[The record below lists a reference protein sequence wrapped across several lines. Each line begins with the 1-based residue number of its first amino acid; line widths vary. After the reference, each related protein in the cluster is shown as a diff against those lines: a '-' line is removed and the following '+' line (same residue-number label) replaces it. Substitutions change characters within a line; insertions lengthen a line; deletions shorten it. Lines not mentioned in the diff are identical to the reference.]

1 MYDKHNEWTR
11 GLTSTVSGFH
21 NEDIREFYDWEHE
34 MFDSTGRTDGVNKIA
49 VITPTVCSRTSLL
62 EECKQSVLAQ
72 TWKGEIFH
80 AIGVD
85 SEKEGAAKTR
95 NRIVRGLEPS
105 YDWLVFCDDD
115 DKLLPDHIATLV
127 SASNGADVV
136 YSNCQEE
143 GFTKTWNT
151 REFNYDA
158 VKEANYIP
166 VTVLMRRSMFEKV
179 GGFQSEPYP
188 GEDQHLW
195 LRAALAGARFVYVP
209 QTTWLYRK
217 HPQHR
222 ET

>member
-1 MYDKHNEWTR
+1 M
-11 GLTSTVSGFH
+11 
-21 NEDIREFYDWEHE
+21 
-34 MFDSTGRTDGVNKIA
+34 
-49 VITPTVCSRTSLL
+49 
-62 EECKQSVLAQ
+62 
-72 TWKGEIFH
+72 
-80 AIGVD
+80 
-85 SEKEGAAKTR
+85 
-95 NRIVRGLEPS
+95 
-105 YDWLVFCDDD
+105 
-115 DKLLPDHIATLV
+115 LLPEHIATLV

-195 LRAALAGARFVYVP
+195 LRAALAGARFAYVP
-209 QTTWLYRK
+209 QTTWTYRQ

-222 ET
+222 EP

>member
-1 MYDKHNEWTR
+1 
-11 GLTSTVSGFH
+11 
-21 NEDIREFYDWEHE
+21 
-34 MFDSTGRTDGVNKIA
+34 
-49 VITPTVCSRTSLL
+49 
-62 EECKQSVLAQ
+62 
-72 TWKGEIFH
+72 
-80 AIGVD
+80 
-85 SEKEGAAKTR
+85 
-95 NRIVRGLEPS
+95 
-105 YDWLVFCDDD
+105 
-115 DKLLPDHIATLV
+115 
-127 SASNGADVV
+127 V

-195 LRAALAGARFVYVP
+195 LRAALAGARFAYVP
-209 QTTWLYRK
+209 QATWTYRK

-222 ET
+222 EL